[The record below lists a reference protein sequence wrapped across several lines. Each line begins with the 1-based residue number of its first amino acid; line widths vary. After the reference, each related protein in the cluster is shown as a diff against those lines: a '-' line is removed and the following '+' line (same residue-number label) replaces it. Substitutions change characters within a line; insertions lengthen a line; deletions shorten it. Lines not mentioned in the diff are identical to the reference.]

1 VKVCTVAVPGAGVV
15 GPAVAGAVV
24 AAAVKQTNVI
34 ITRGQKDTRPIACA
48 QILRKFVASKR
59 FV

>member
-1 VKVCTVAVPGAGVV
+1 MKVCTVAVPGAGVV

-34 ITRGQKDTRPIACA
+34 TRSHGSARV
-48 QILRKFVASKR
+48 L
-59 FV
+59 